1 MIDTWARARSSK
13 YLKNTYL
20 PIYKGLLF
28 VPKMKANTLLQ
39 FLMTAAAAFAAQ
51 KNLIIDTDLF
61 SDVDDVGALLLAATS
76 PYVNLLAVN
85 VNYPSTFSA
94 LAASAIL
101 AHYGHP
107 NIPIGIRR
115 PLANATFFDTWSYE
129 LGEYASKIA
138 FHWSG
143 GSLPWGHADEA
154 WDPVA
159 LYRKVL
165 AEADDGTVTI
175 ASIGFFDNVSIRTR
189 NSISTILTSEGKL
202 SGLLNSTAD
211 DYSDLDGRELI
222 ARKVSE
228 LVIMGGGYP
237 SGHEFNFWGSNASLT
252 AHVVHTWKGRMVFLG
267 EEVGKDI
274 KSGGLLM
281 SEGPSTDPARMAY
294 IYYTYYSPRQSWDPL
309 TLLYAMNGL
318 GSLFQFGNENGYNHV
333 EADGTN
339 RWVWDEKVQSQF
351 FLKLAVDEETAAA
364 ELDRQFLEGAFSV
377 TTQST
382 MRQ

>member
-1 MIDTWARARSSK
+1 
-13 YLKNTYL
+13 
-20 PIYKGLLF
+20 
-28 VPKMKANTLLQ
+28 MKANTLLQ
-39 FLMTAAAAFAAQ
+39 FLTTAAAALAVK

-76 PYVNLLAVN
+76 PCVNLLAVN
-85 VNYPSTFSA
+85 INYPSTFSA

-107 NIPIGIRR
+107 DIPIGIRR
-115 PLANATFFDTWSYE
+115 PLTNATFFDAWSYE
-129 LGEYASKIA
+129 VGEYASKIA

-143 GSLPWGHADEA
+143 GSLPWGHAEEA

-165 AEADDGTVTI
+165 AEAEDGTVTI
-175 ASIGFFDNVSIRTR
+175 ASIGFFDN
-189 NSISTILTSEGKL
+189 L

-211 DYSDLDGRELI
+211 DYSDLDGRELV

-252 AHVVHTWKGRMVFLG
+252 AHVVHTWEGRMVFLG
-267 EEVGKDI
+267 EEVGKPV
-274 KSGGLLM
+274 KSGGRLM

-294 IYYTYYSPRQSWDPL
+294 IYYTYYSSRQSWDPL

-318 GSLFQFGNENGYNHV
+318 GSLFQFGNEYGYNHV

-339 RWVWDEKVQSQF
+339 RWVWDEKVRNRF

-364 ELDRQFLEGAFSV
+364 ELDRLFLEGAFSV
-377 TTQST
+377 TTQTINEAVTTLFSYC
-382 MRQ
+382 